1 MSHDLV
7 ERATGGLVMKFF
19 TSVRTGRLVKTT
31 SVARRIVTVLA
42 IVLSLSMLAQETP
55 EATTSETEPVSQ
67 TVPGVTDDRILFG
80 QSAAFAG
87 PAAALGRGM
96 NLGIKAAFAEAN
108 ATGGVHGRRLELVQR
123 NDGYEPELAID
134 NSRALLEEDQVFALI
149 GGVGTPTS
157 RAALPIADAAKAPY
171 IAPFT
176 GAGFLRDASSF
187 SVNLRAS
194 YDQETSR
201 IVEYL
206 TDTLNVTRIAVVYQN
221 DSYGQVGLQGVQKAM
236 DKIDRELVGIG
247 AYPRNT
253 KAVKTALL
261 DVAKTNPEAIVI
273 IGAYAPTAEFILWA
287 KKLDLDSVFFTISFV
302 GSQALASALGE
313 QGKGVYV
320 SQVVPTPDSKE
331 LLIAWQYREAL
342 RKFDPLA
349 EQGFVS
355 FEGYLAGR
363 MTISLLEDAG
373 RELTRTKFMD
383 AMRTMSFD
391 DLNGFSL
398 QFGPTDNQG
407 SDQVFL
413 TMIGDNQTYE
423 AVQ

>member
-1 MSHDLV
+1 M
-7 ERATGGLVMKFF
+7 EMKGNV
-19 TSVRTGRLVKTT
+19 VRQ
-31 SVARRIVTVLA
+31 A
-42 IVLSLSMLAQETP
+42 ISLTAILIGLSMSAQETP
-55 EATTSETEPVSQ
+55 VPPGDELSDP
-67 TVPGVTDDRILFG
+67 VPGVTEEQILFG
-80 QSAAFAG
+80 QSAAFEG

-96 NLGIKAAFAEAN
+96 NLGIKAAFSEVN
-108 ATGGVHGRRLELVQR
+108 SIGGVHGRELKLVQR
-123 NDGYEPELAID
+123 NDGYEPELAIV

-157 RAALPIADAAKAPY
+157 RAALPIADAARVPY

-176 GAGFLRDASSF
+176 GAGFLRDSTSY

-201 IVEYL
+201 IVDYL

-236 DKIDRELVGIG
+236 NALDRELVGIG

-253 KAVKTALL
+253 RAVKTALL
-261 DVAKTNPEAIVI
+261 DVAKTDPEAIVI

-287 KKLDLDSVFFTISFV
+287 KKLNLDSVFFTISFV

-342 RKFDPLA
+342 RKYDPLA
-349 EQGFVS
+349 ETGFVS

-363 MTISLLEDAG
+363 MTISLLEEAG
-373 RELTRTKFMD
+373 REITRAKFMD
-383 AMRTMSFD
+383 AMRNMTFD
-391 DLNGFSL
+391 DLDGFSL
-398 QFGPTDNQG
+398 QFGETDNQG

-413 TMIGDNQTYE
+413 TMIGDNQTYQ

>member
-1 MSHDLV
+1 MRMKSDVTKRLISCIV
-7 ERATGGLVMKFF
+7 ALLGL
-19 TSVRTGRLVKTT
+19 S
-31 SVARRIVTVLA
+31 A
-42 IVLSLSMLAQETP
+42 LAQETP
-55 EATTSETEPVSQ
+55 VSSDDESLNV
-67 TVPGVTDDRILFG
+67 VPGVTENQILFG
-80 QSAAFAG
+80 QSAAFEG

-96 NLGIKAAFAEAN
+96 NMGIKAAFSEVN
-108 ATGGVHGRRLELVQR
+108 ATGGVYGRELKLVQR
-123 NDGYEPELAID
+123 NDGYEPELAIV

-157 RAALPIADAAKAPY
+157 RAALPIADAAEVPY

-176 GAGFLRDASSF
+176 GAGFLRDSSSY

-206 TDTLNVTRIAVVYQN
+206 ADTLDVTRIAVVYQN

-236 DKIDRELVGIG
+236 DELGRELVGIG

-253 KAVKTALL
+253 RAVKTALL
-261 DVAKTNPEAIVI
+261 DVAKTDPEAIVI

-287 KKLDLDSVFFTISFV
+287 QKLNLDSVFFTISFV

-320 SQVVPTPDSKE
+320 TQVVPTPDSKE

-342 RKFDPLA
+342 RKYDPLA
-349 EQGFVS
+349 ETGFVS

-363 MTISLLEDAG
+363 MTISLLEEAG
-373 RELTRTKFMD
+373 RELTRAKFMT
-383 AMRTMSFD
+383 AMRNMTFD
-391 DLNGFSL
+391 DLDGFSL
-398 QFGPTDNQG
+398 QFGETDNQG

-413 TMIGDNQTYE
+413 TMIGDNQTYQ

>member
-1 MSHDLV
+1 M
-7 ERATGGLVMKFF
+7 
-19 TSVRTGRLVKTT
+19 
-31 SVARRIVTVLA
+31 ARRVIFFAVL
-42 IVLSLSMLAQETP
+42 VLGLSVLAQEPHEPSVDESAQP
-55 EATTSETEPVSQ
+55 EPA
-67 TVPGVTDDRILFG
+67 VPGVTDDEILFG
-80 QSAAFAG
+80 QSAAFEG

-108 ATGGVHGRRLELVQR
+108 ATGGVYGRELKLVQR
-123 NDGYEPELAID
+123 NDGYEPELAIV

-157 RAALPIADAAKAPY
+157 RAALPIADAAKVPY

-176 GAGFLRDASSF
+176 GAGFLRDSASYSI
-187 SVNLRAS
+187 NLRAS
-194 YDQETSR
+194 YDQETAR
-201 IVEYL
+201 IVDYL
-206 TDTLNVTRIAVVYQN
+206 TNTLDVTRIAVVYQN

-236 DKIDRELVGIG
+236 DRIGRELVGIG

-261 DVAKTNPEAIVI
+261 DVAKTDPEAVVI

-287 KKLDLDSVFFTISFV
+287 QKINLDSVFFTISFV

-349 EQGFVS
+349 EMGFVS

-363 MTISLLEDAG
+363 MTISLLEEAG
-373 RELTRTKFMD
+373 PELTRAKFMD
-383 AMRTMSFD
+383 AMRDMSFD
-391 DLNGFSL
+391 DLDGFSL
-398 QFGPTDNQG
+398 QFGETDNQG

-413 TMIGDNQTYE
+413 TMIGDNQTYQ

>member
-1 MSHDLV
+1 M
-7 ERATGGLVMKFF
+7 
-19 TSVRTGRLVKTT
+19 
-31 SVARRIVTVLA
+31 ARRVIFFAAIMLGLGVLT
-42 IVLSLSMLAQETP
+42 QETQDP
-55 EATTSETEPVSQ
+55 SIGESSQ
-67 TVPGVTDDRILFG
+67 VVPAVTGVTDDEILFG
-80 QSAAFAG
+80 QSAAFEG

-96 NLGIKAAFAEAN
+96 NLGIKAAFAEVN
-108 ATGGVHGRRLELVQR
+108 ARGGVYGRELKLVQR
-123 NDGYEPELAID
+123 NDGYEPELAIV

-157 RAALPIADAAKAPY
+157 RAALPIADSAKVPY

-176 GAGFLRDASSF
+176 GAGFLRDSSSY

-206 TDTLNVTRIAVVYQN
+206 TDTLNISRIAVVYQN

-236 DKIDRELVGIG
+236 DEIGRELVGIG

-253 KAVKTALL
+253 RAVKTALL
-261 DVAKTNPEAIVI
+261 DVAKTDPEAIVI

-287 KKLDLDSVFFTISFV
+287 KKINLDSVFFTISFV

-349 EQGFVS
+349 ETGFVS

-363 MTISLLEDAG
+363 MTVSLLEEAG
-373 RELTRTKFMD
+373 RELTRAKFMD
-383 AMRTMSFD
+383 AMRNMTFD
-391 DLNGFSL
+391 DLDGFSL
-398 QFGPTDNQG
+398 QFGTTDNQG

-413 TMIGDNQTYE
+413 TMIGDNQTYQ

>member
-1 MSHDLV
+1 MARRV
-7 ERATGGLVMKFF
+7 IFF
-19 TSVRTGRLVKTT
+19 T
-31 SVARRIVTVLA
+31 A
-42 IVLSLSMLAQETP
+42 IMLGLSVLSQETQDP
-55 EATTSETEPVSQ
+55 SVNESSQVVPVV
-67 TVPGVTDDRILFG
+67 TGVTDNEILFG
-80 QSAAFAG
+80 QSAAFEG

-96 NLGIKAAFAEAN
+96 NLGIKAAFAEVN
-108 ATGGVHGRRLELVQR
+108 ARGGVYGRELKLVQR
-123 NDGYEPELAID
+123 NDGYEPELAIV

-157 RAALPIADAAKAPY
+157 RAALPIADSANVPY

-176 GAGFLRDASSF
+176 GAGFLRDSSTY

-206 TDTLNVTRIAVVYQN
+206 TDTLNVSRIAVVYQN

-236 DKIDRELVGIG
+236 DELGRELVGIG

-261 DVAKTNPEAIVI
+261 DVAKTDPEAIVI

-287 KKLDLDSVFFTISFV
+287 KKINLDSVFFTISFV

-320 SQVVPTPDSKE
+320 TQVVPTPDSKE

-342 RKFDPLA
+342 RKLDPLA
-349 EQGFVS
+349 EMGFVS

-363 MTISLLEDAG
+363 MTISLLEEAG
-373 RELTRTKFMD
+373 RELTRAKFMD
-383 AMRTMSFD
+383 AMRNMTFD
-391 DLNGFSL
+391 DLDGFSL
-398 QFGPTDNQG
+398 QFGETDNQG

-413 TMIGDNQTYE
+413 TMIGDNQAYQ

>member
-1 MSHDLV
+1 M
-7 ERATGGLVMKFF
+7 EMKGNV
-19 TSVRTGRLVKTT
+19 VRQ
-31 SVARRIVTVLA
+31 A
-42 IVLSLSMLAQETP
+42 ISLTAILIGLSMSAQETP
-55 EATTSETEPVSQ
+55 VPSGDELSDP
-67 TVPGVTDDRILFG
+67 VPGVTEEQILFG
-80 QSAAFAG
+80 QSAAFEG

-96 NLGIKAAFAEAN
+96 NLGIKAAFSEVN
-108 ATGGVHGRRLELVQR
+108 SIGGVHGRELKLVQR
-123 NDGYEPELAID
+123 NDGYEPELAIV

-157 RAALPIADAAKAPY
+157 RAALPIADAAKVPY

-176 GAGFLRDASSF
+176 GAGFLRDSTSY

-201 IVEYL
+201 IVDYL

-236 DKIDRELVGIG
+236 NALDRELVGIG

-253 KAVKTALL
+253 RAVKTALL
-261 DVAKTNPEAIVI
+261 DVAKTDPEAIVI

-287 KKLDLDSVFFTISFV
+287 KKLNLDSVFFTISFV

-342 RKFDPLA
+342 RKYDPLA
-349 EQGFVS
+349 ETGFVS

-363 MTISLLEDAG
+363 MTISLLEEAG
-373 RELTRTKFMD
+373 REITRAKFMD
-383 AMRTMSFD
+383 AMRNMTFD
-391 DLNGFSL
+391 DLDGFSL
-398 QFGPTDNQG
+398 QFGETDNQG

-413 TMIGDNQTYE
+413 TMIGDNQTYQ

>member
-1 MSHDLV
+1 MARRV
-7 ERATGGLVMKFF
+7 IFF
-19 TSVRTGRLVKTT
+19 T
-31 SVARRIVTVLA
+31 A
-42 IVLSLSMLAQETP
+42 IMLGLSVLSQETQDP
-55 EATTSETEPVSQ
+55 SVNESSQVVPVV
-67 TVPGVTDDRILFG
+67 TGVTDNEILFG
-80 QSAAFAG
+80 QSAAFEG

-96 NLGIKAAFAEAN
+96 NLGIKAAFAEVN
-108 ATGGVHGRRLELVQR
+108 ARGGVYGRELKLVQR
-123 NDGYEPELAID
+123 NDGYEPELAIV

-157 RAALPIADAAKAPY
+157 RAALPIADSAKVPY

-176 GAGFLRDASSF
+176 GAGFLRDSSTY

-206 TDTLNVTRIAVVYQN
+206 TDTLNISRIAVVYQN

-236 DKIDRELVGIG
+236 DELGRELVGIG

-261 DVAKTNPEAIVI
+261 DVAKTDPEAIVI

-287 KKLDLDSVFFTISFV
+287 KKINLDSVFFTISFV

-320 SQVVPTPDSKE
+320 TQVVPTPDSKE

-342 RKFDPLA
+342 RKLDPLA
-349 EQGFVS
+349 EMGFVS

-363 MTISLLEDAG
+363 MTISLLEEAG
-373 RELTRTKFMD
+373 RELTRAKFMD
-383 AMRTMSFD
+383 AMRNMTFD
-391 DLNGFSL
+391 DLDGFSL
-398 QFGPTDNQG
+398 QFGETDNQG

-413 TMIGDNQTYE
+413 TMIGDKQAYQ

>member
-1 MSHDLV
+1 MVTRSDTIR
-7 ERATGGLVMKFF
+7 RALFCSVVAIGL
-19 TSVRTGRLVKTT
+19 SV
-31 SVARRIVTVLA
+31 S
-42 IVLSLSMLAQETP
+42 AQETVDP
-55 EATTSETEPVSQ
+55 SSDDPSEAMPDI
-67 TVPGVTDDRILFG
+67 PGVTNDEILFG
-80 QSAAFAG
+80 QSAAFEG

-96 NLGIKAAFAEAN
+96 NMGIKAAFAEVN
-108 ATGGVHGRRLELVQR
+108 ATGGVHGRQLKLVQR
-123 NDGYEPELAID
+123 NDGYEPELAIV

-157 RAALPIADAAKAPY
+157 RAALPIADSAKAPY

-176 GAGFLRDASSF
+176 GAGFLRDSASY

-201 IVEYL
+201 IVRYL
-206 TDTLNVTRIAVVYQN
+206 TDTLNVSRIAVVYQN

-236 DKIDRELVGIG
+236 DALGRDLVGIG

-261 DVAKTNPEAIVI
+261 DVAKTDPEAIVI

-287 KKLDLDSVFFTISFV
+287 KKLELDSVFFTISFV
-302 GSQALASALGE
+302 GSQALASALGA

-320 SQVVPTPDSKE
+320 TQVVPTPDSKE

-342 RKFDPLA
+342 RKYDPLA
-349 EQGFVS
+349 ETGFVS

-363 MTISLLEDAG
+363 MTISLLEEAG
-373 RELTRTKFMD
+373 RDLTRAKFMG
-383 AMRTMSFD
+383 AMRNMTFD
-391 DLNGFSL
+391 DLDGFSL
-398 QFGPTDNQG
+398 QFGATDNQG

-413 TMIGDNQTYE
+413 TMIGDNQTYQ

>member
-1 MSHDLV
+1 
-7 ERATGGLVMKFF
+7 MKGYA
-19 TSVRTGRLVKTT
+19 VRT
-31 SVARRIVTVLA
+31 VTACATLLLG
-42 IVLSLSMLAQETP
+42 LSLLAQETP
-55 EATTSETEPVSQ
+55 VSAAGESLE
-67 TVPGVTDDRILFG
+67 TVPGVTDDQILFG
-80 QSAAFAG
+80 QSAAFEG
-87 PAAALGRGM
+87 PAAALGLGM
-96 NLGIKAAFAEAN
+96 NVGIKAAFSEVN
-108 ATGGVHGRRLELVQR
+108 TTGGVYGRQLKLVQR
-123 NDGYEPELAID
+123 NDGYEPELAIV

-157 RAALPIADAAKAPY
+157 RAALPIADAANVPY

-176 GAGFLRDASSF
+176 GAGFLRDSSSY

-201 IVEYL
+201 IVDYL

-236 DKIDRELVGIG
+236 DALDRELVGIG

-253 KAVKTALL
+253 RAVKTALL
-261 DVAKTNPEAIVI
+261 DVAKTDPEAIVI

-287 KKLDLDSVFFTISFV
+287 KKLNLDSVFFTISFV
-302 GSQALASALGE
+302 GSRALASALGE

-320 SQVVPTPDSKE
+320 TQVVPTPDSKE

-342 RKFDPLA
+342 RKYDPLA
-349 EQGFVS
+349 ESGFVS

-363 MTISLLEDAG
+363 MTISLLEEAG
-373 RELTRTKFMD
+373 RELTRAKFMD
-383 AMRTMSFD
+383 AMRNMTFD
-391 DLNGFSL
+391 DLDGFSL
-398 QFGPTDNQG
+398 QFGETDNQG

-413 TMIGDNQTYE
+413 TMIGDNQTYL

>member
-1 MSHDLV
+1 MD
-7 ERATGGLVMKFF
+7 
-19 TSVRTGRLVKTT
+19 
-31 SVARRIVTVLA
+31 ARIGMRGDVSRQAICCVLA
-42 IVLSLSMLAQETP
+42 LLGLSVLAQESP
-55 EATTSETEPVSQ
+55 GGDSSEV
-67 TVPGVTDDRILFG
+67 VPGVSESQILFG
-80 QSAAFAG
+80 QSAAFEG

-96 NLGIKAAFAEAN
+96 NLGIKAAFSEVN
-108 ATGGVHGRRLELVQR
+108 ATGGVYGRELKLVQR
-123 NDGYEPELAID
+123 NDGYEPELAIV
-134 NSRALLEEDQVFALI
+134 NSRALLEEDHVFALI

-157 RAALPIADAAKAPY
+157 RAALPIADAAKVPY

-176 GAGFLRDASSF
+176 GAGFLRDATSY

-206 TDTLNVTRIAVVYQN
+206 TDTLDVTRIAVVYQN

-236 DKIDRELVGIG
+236 AALGRELVGIG

-261 DVAKTNPEAIVI
+261 DVAKTDPEAIVI

-287 KKLDLDSVFFTISFV
+287 KKLSLDSVFFTISFV

-342 RKFDPLA
+342 RKYDPLA
-349 EQGFVS
+349 EMGFVS

-363 MTISLLEDAG
+363 MTISLLEEAG
-373 RELTRTKFMD
+373 RELTRAKFME
-383 AMRTMSFD
+383 AMRNMTFD
-391 DLNGFSL
+391 DLDGFSL
-398 QFGPTDNQG
+398 QFGETDNQG

-413 TMIGDNQTYE
+413 TMIGDDQTYQ

>member
-1 MSHDLV
+1 MNKPTFRVAHCVTCATLLLV
-7 ERATGGLVMKFF
+7 ANSAYSDPQNPMVDD
-19 TSVRTGRLVKTT
+19 TS
-31 SVARRIVTVLA
+31 SA
-42 IVLSLSMLAQETP
+42 
-55 EATTSETEPVSQ
+55 EA
-67 TVPGVTDDRILFG
+67 VPGVTNERILFG
-80 QSAAFAG
+80 QSAAFEG
-87 PAAALGRGM
+87 PAAELGRGM
-96 NLGIKAAFAEAN
+96 NLGIQAAFAEVN
-108 ATGGVHGRRLELVQR
+108 ATGGVHGRALELVQR
-123 NDGYEPELAID
+123 NDGYEPELAIV
-134 NSRALLEEDQVFALI
+134 NSRALIEEDQVFALI

-157 RAALPIADAAKAPY
+157 RAALPIANAAQVPY

-176 GAGFLRDASSF
+176 GAGFLRDAASY

-194 YDQETSR
+194 YDQETGR
-201 IVEYL
+201 IVSYL

-236 DKIDRELVGIG
+236 AKIERELVGIG

-261 DVAKTNPEAIVI
+261 DVMQAEPEAIVI

-287 KKLDLDSVFFTISFV
+287 KKLNVDSVFFTISFV
-302 GSQALASALGE
+302 GSRALASALGD
-313 QGKGVYV
+313 QGKGVFV
-320 SQVVPTPDSKE
+320 TQVVPTPDSKE

-349 EQGFVS
+349 ETGFVS

-363 MTISLLEDAG
+363 MTISLLELAG
-373 RELTRTKFMD
+373 RELTRAKFMD
-383 AMRTMSFD
+383 AMRGMSFD

-398 QFGPTDNQG
+398 QFSETDNQG

-413 TMIGDNQTYE
+413 TMIGDDQTYQ

>member
-1 MSHDLV
+1 MARRVSFYAVLIFGLSVLAQAPQDPAIDESSHD
-7 ERATGGLVMKFF
+7 A
-19 TSVRTGRLVKTT
+19 
-31 SVARRIVTVLA
+31 
-42 IVLSLSMLAQETP
+42 P
-55 EATTSETEPVSQ
+55 P
-67 TVPGVTDDRILFG
+67 VPGVSANQILFG
-80 QSAAFAG
+80 QSAAFEG

-108 ATGGVHGRRLELVQR
+108 ATGGVFGRELKLVQR
-123 NDGYEPELAID
+123 NDGYEPELAIV
-134 NSRALLEEDQVFALI
+134 NSRALLEEDRVFALI

-157 RAALPIADAAKAPY
+157 RAALPIADSAKAPY

-176 GAGFLRDASSF
+176 GAGFLRDSASYSI
-187 SVNLRAS
+187 NLRAS
-194 YDQETSR
+194 YDQETAR
-201 IVEYL
+201 IVDYL
-206 TDTLNVTRIAVVYQN
+206 TNTLGVTRIAVVYQN

-236 DKIDRELVGIG
+236 DQLGRELVGIG

-261 DVAKTNPEAIVI
+261 DVAKTDPEAIVI

-287 KKLDLDSVFFTISFV
+287 KKINLDSVFFTISFV

-320 SQVVPTPDSKE
+320 TQVVPTPNSKE

-349 EQGFVS
+349 EMGFVS

-363 MTISLLEDAG
+363 MTISLLEEAG
-373 RELTRTKFMD
+373 RELTRPKFMD
-383 AMRTMSFD
+383 AMRNMTFD
-391 DLNGFSL
+391 DLDGFSL
-398 QFGPTDNQG
+398 QFGETDNQG

-413 TMIGDNQTYE
+413 TRIGDNQTYQ